1 MRLPPGERCARGV
14 ATAMG
19 SRISFRRRGMT
30 LVELLVVVAVLA
42 ALVALLLPAV
52 QSAREAAR
60 RTACGNN
67 LREIGCGIYGH
78 EMSRRVFPVGCL
90 GCQGP
95 PFPLRQVA
103 WNVFVLPFV
112 EQSAV
117 ADAFDPRFSYRSA
130 ENRRAAGVV
139 VPMFLCPSTTR
150 TNRTGRTTGDRNKN
164 GRWDAGDDLAYTD
177 YGGMFGV
184 GYPVPRPLPE
194 HAGVMQYER
203 PTSARQVTDG
213 LSHTALVAEC
223 TGRDATYQSEW
234 ANGQNIFDQWHTGGI
249 NRSQNN
255 EIWSDHPGMAGMV
268 FCDGHVEFVHEMI
281 ERAVLLALLTRAAGD
296 RHEH

>member
-1 MRLPPGERCARGV
+1 MERSAARHGF
-14 ATAMG
+14 
-19 SRISFRRRGMT
+19 S
-30 LVELLVVVAVLA
+30 LVELLVVVAVIG

-52 QSAREAAR
+52 QGAREAAR
-60 RTACGNN
+60 RIACGSN

-78 EMSRRVFPVGCL
+78 EMSRRVFPAGCL

-103 WNVFVLPFV
+103 WNVFILPFV
-112 EQSAV
+112 EQTAV
-117 ADAFDPRFSYRSA
+117 AAAFDPGLPYQSA
-130 ENRRAAGVV
+130 ANRKAAGTVM
-139 VPMFLCPSTTR
+139 PLFRCPSTAR
-150 TNRTGRTTGDRNKN
+150 TNRTGPTTGDRNRN
-164 GRWDAGDDLAYTD
+164 GRWDPGDDLAYTD

-184 GYPVPRPLPE
+184 GHPVPRPRPE

-203 PTSARQVTDG
+203 PTSARQITDG

-234 ANGQNIFDQWHTGGI
+234 ANGQNIFDQWHTNGI

-255 EIWSDHPGMAGMV
+255 EIWSDHPGLAGLV
-268 FCDGHVEFVHEMI
+268 FCDGHVEFVHESI
-281 ERAVLLALLTRAAGD
+281 EQGVLLALVTRAAGD
-296 RHEH
+296 RRQEAGLPASPPAP

>member
-1 MRLPPGERCARGV
+1 
-14 ATAMG
+14 
-19 SRISFRRRGMT
+19 MT
-30 LVELLVVVAVLA
+30 LVELLVVVAVIA

-52 QSAREAAR
+52 QAVREAGR
-60 RTACGNN
+60 RTSCGNN

-78 EMSRRVFPVGCL
+78 EMSRRVFPIGCL
-90 GCQGP
+90 GCVGP
-95 PFPLRQVA
+95 PFPLRQVS

-112 EQSAV
+112 EQSA
-117 ADAFDPRFSYRSA
+117 AAAAFDPRFSYRSA
-130 ENRRAAGVV
+130 QNLAAAGTV
-139 VPMFLCPSTTR
+139 VPMFLCPSTRR
-150 TNRTGRTTGDRNKN
+150 TNRTGSTTGDRNRN
-164 GRWDAGDDLAYTD
+164 GRWDQGDDLAYTD

-184 GYPVPRPLPE
+184 GYPVPQPLPE

-223 TGRDATYQSEW
+223 TGRAGTYQSEW
-234 ANGQNIFDQWHTGGI
+234 ANGQNIFDQLHTNGI

-255 EIWSDHPGMAGMV
+255 EIWSDHPGLAGLV
-268 FCDGHVEFVHEMI
+268 FCDGHVEFLHESI
-281 ERAVLLALLTRAAGD
+281 EQVVLLALLTRAAGD